1 MKNGLQYIGLPCR
14 TGLLTTVLVS
24 GMQCD
29 VILRVSFYK
38 RHLKSR
44 MPPRYHDIISNL
56 PEEVGLAVQFNYTAD
71 PRRTPSV
78 TSVLRPTP
86 SLHVTSAK

>member
-14 TGLLTTVLVS
+14 TGLLTTVVS

-38 RHLKSR
+38 RHLNSR
-44 MPPRYHDIISNL
+44 TPPRYYDIISNL
-56 PEEVGLAVQFNYTAD
+56 PEEVM
-71 PRRTPSV
+71 
-78 TSVLRPTP
+78 
-86 SLHVTSAK
+86 LHDGSWRGS